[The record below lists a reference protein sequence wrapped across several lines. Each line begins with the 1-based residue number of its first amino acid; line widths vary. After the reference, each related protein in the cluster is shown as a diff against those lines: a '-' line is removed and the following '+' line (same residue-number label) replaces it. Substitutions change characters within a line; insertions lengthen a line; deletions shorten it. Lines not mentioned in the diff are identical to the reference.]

1 MRKLSRHPKKRKGR
15 FIGIPYHIACSK
27 EFINL
32 SHKAKALLIDLLH
45 QYHGANNGSQSACW
59 TLMRERGWKSSSTLY
74 RAFKELQETGFI
86 VVTRQGI
93 KVRGRPTL
101 CAITW
106 QGIDDAS
113 ADYDLGVKV
122 SSIPLNLWKRS

>member
-1 MRKLSRHPKKRKGR
+1 MSRSSRHPKKRKER
-15 FIGIPYHIACSK
+15 FVGIPYHIVCRD

-74 RAFKELQETGFI
+74 RAFKELQETGFVI
-86 VVTRQGI
+86 ITRQGFKI
-93 KVRGRPTL
+93 RGKPTL

-106 QGIDDAS
+106 RSIDDAKVP
-113 ADYDLGVKV
+113 YDDGIKV
-122 SSIPLNLWKRS
+122 SNIPLNTWRKK